1 MADVA
6 IFIAF
11 FLACSFL
18 YGLTAFLFRDQL
30 KRSLLRRSPKGSS
43 TNVVRPALTMVARS
57 PH

>member
-11 FLACSFL
+11 ILACSFM
-18 YGLTAFLFRDQL
+18 YGLTAFLFRDQI
-30 KRSLLRRSPKGSS
+30 KRGLLRRPPEASNAVGPKL
-43 TNVVRPALTMVARS
+43 AIVARS